1 VRRQVA
7 NTLVSYIYIVD
18 NNKLNAINRDT
29 IALNKIL
36 LNNITIIF
44 NLINTL
50 YISKLLIVFLSINI
64 LTKREINVN
73 FYNNKYR
80 IIVFNNN

>member
-7 NTLVSYIYIVD
+7 NALVSYIYIVD
-18 NNKLNAINRDT
+18 NNKLNPINRDT